1 MKMTRPASS
10 PRLTARTS
18 GMRCTR
24 RTCCGKNY
32 RRKTTPYNIVW
43 CCSTYNSKGK
53 KHCPDSKAI
62 PEETLKLAAATILN
76 TDGFSE
82 ADFEAQI
89 RFIEAHPDNLLRFLF
104 EDGSTADY
112 VWKDRSRSESWT
124 DEMKETARQR
134 TMERNAAHGK

>member
-1 MKMTRPASS
+1 M
-10 PRLTARTS
+10 
-18 GMRCTR
+18 
-24 RTCCGKNY
+24 
-32 RRKTTPYNIVW
+32 
-43 CCSTYNSKGK
+43 
-53 KHCPDSKAI
+53 I
-62 PEETLKLAAATILN
+62 PEETLKQAAAALLK

-89 RFIEAHPDNLLRFLF
+89 RFIEAHPDNLLRFMF

-124 DEMKETARQR
+124 DEMKEAARQR